1 MNEILSFVDPLT
13 TITVVFF
20 MRKNKKNVIFY
31 REIFRFFQHH
41 STRIFDIFRYDI
53 YVDFNRNNTKHHEI

>member
-1 MNEILSFVDPLT
+1 MDFVDPLT

-20 MRKNKKNVIFY
+20 YAKKQEKCNILSRNFQV
-31 REIFRFFQHH
+31 FRHH

-53 YVDFNRNNTKHHEI
+53 HVDFNTNNTKHHEI